1 MNPGS
6 VEGERRSADVSS
18 PDQTPTELPVAL
30 HRSDQFV
37 GRTMNWLYDHL
48 RLVPR
53 YRIVVFSDTLEN
65 RDEFP
70 LLEAR
75 NFNRWSFHR
84 RLWRGAFGER
94 LAPGDWWRLKW
105 LAPCLLHS
113 HSGYTAVGDL
123 LLQKRLDLPWVVSF
137 YGADV
142 YQLGRRAEWR
152 NRYRQV
158 FDRALHVLALGPVMA
173 RHLEQLGCPPDKV
186 VVHPLGV
193 DVDTLPSRPRVM
205 RRGDPLR
212 ILCAGTFREKK
223 GFVYAI
229 RAVAL
234 VRHAGVPV
242 KLYLVGDEAGKT
254 GDRDT
259 KRALLDTIRSL
270 NLDEVTSH
278 LPFLSFRHLMDLA
291 LKSDLFLAPS
301 VTAAD
306 GDAEGTPFVLQQ
318 MMATGMPAIAT
329 THTDIP
335 YLFGELGDSLVPER
349 DVPAIARRL
358 QHYADN
364 PEVFTNDGTALGAR
378 IRQRFAA
385 RECAGRLA
393 DLYDVVSPKRSLV
406 APRLSKLDMTPM

>member
-1 MNPGS
+1 M
-6 VEGERRSADVSS
+6 
-18 PDQTPTELPVAL
+18 
-30 HRSDQFV
+30 
-37 GRTMNWLYDHL
+37 
-48 RLVPR
+48 
-53 YRIVVFSDTLEN
+53 
-65 RDEFP
+65 
-70 LLEAR
+70 
-75 NFNRWSFHR
+75 
-84 RLWRGAFGER
+84 
-94 LAPGDWWRLKW
+94 
-105 LAPCLLHS
+105 
-113 HSGYTAVGDL
+113 
-123 LLQKRLDLPWVVSF
+123 
-137 YGADV
+137 
-142 YQLGRRAEWR
+142 
-152 NRYRQV
+152 
-158 FDRALHVLALGPVMA
+158 
-173 RHLEQLGCPPDKV
+173 
-186 VVHPLGV
+186 
-193 DVDTLPSRPRVM
+193 
-205 RRGDPLR
+205 
-212 ILCAGTFREKK
+212 
-223 GFVYAI
+223 
-229 RAVAL
+229 

-364 PEVFTNDGTALGAR
+364 PEAFTNDGTALGAR

-393 DLYDVVSPKRSLV
+393 DLYDVVSPNRSLV

>member
-1 MNPGS
+1 MDPRN
-6 VEGERRSADVSS
+6 VEGEGQHGRSSSHTSTGMPVS
-18 PDQTPTELPVAL
+18 L
-30 HRSDQFV
+30 HRTDQFV

-53 YRIVVFSDTLEN
+53 YRAVVLADSLEN

-70 LLEAR
+70 LLEGWQ
-75 NFNRWSFHR
+75 FNRWSFQR
-84 RLWRGAFGER
+84 RLWRR
-94 LAPGDWWRLKW
+94 LVGGHFTPADRWRLKR

-113 HSGYTAVGDL
+113 HSGYVAVDDL
-123 LLQKRLDLPWVVSF
+123 PLQTFLDVPWVVSF

-142 YQLGRRAEWR
+142 YQLGRRPEWQDP
-152 NRYRQV
+152 YREV
-158 FDRALHVLALGPVMA
+158 FDRATRVLALGPVMA
-173 RHLEQLGCPPDKV
+173 RHLEQLGCPPEKM

-193 DVDTLPSRPRVM
+193 DVDTLPNRPRVM
-205 RRGDPLR
+205 RQGDPLR

-223 GFVYAI
+223 GLVYAI
-229 RAVAL
+229 EAVAL
-234 VRHAGVPV
+234 ARHAGVPV
-242 KLYLVGDEAGKT
+242 KLYLVGDEAGKA

-259 KRALLDTIRSL
+259 KQVLLDTIRAL

-278 LPFLSFRHLMDLA
+278 WPFVSFRQLMDLA

-329 THTDIP
+329 SHTDIP
-335 YLFGELGDSLVPER
+335 YLFGVLGDALVPER
-349 DVPAIARRL
+349 DVRAIARRL

-364 PEVFTNDGTALGAR
+364 PEALTNDGMALRAR
-378 IRQRFAA
+378 IRERFAA
-385 RECAGRLA
+385 RECAQRLA
-393 DLYDVVSPKRSLV
+393 DLYDVVSPKH
-406 APRLSKLDMTPM
+406 